1 MIEKFVS
8 YFVSRHVLTNILFL
22 SVIFGGILAWQEIKK
37 EERPDVTFDFVRITA
52 AYPGATA
59 EEVEHFVT
67 RELEQELKGVDGV
80 YRMYSSVGRGST
92 TVTVELEKNYPNKDE
107 AITEIR
113 NAALAAELPPE
124 VIDKP
129 VVRVFKSSKKAI
141 IDIALIN
148 TNTHLLNNK
157 QRQEL
162 QRYASAL
169 ELQLVNL
176 QQINSVNRSGYLQE
190 ELQINAD
197 PQKLVRYQIPLSQ
210 VITEIT
216 NNHIRQPAGHIQMKD
231 EPNVMIDAQLDT
243 PEKLRE
249 LYIQAGFQGKAIKLG
264 SIAEIKDDFRREK
277 QLIKVNGHE
286 AIMFNVVKNSS
297 FGILDSLTA
306 VQKVVKEFKSN
317 YLKNSS
323 IKLVV
328 LDDESYDVRNRLE
341 IIATNG
347 GIGFILILITLFIF
361 LNKRSGFWVAMGIP
375 FTICL
380 TLISSMWLGY
390 TINNITLAAVIIV
403 MGIVVDDAIV
413 VAENISRLRS
423 LGYSS
428 HDATVK
434 GTTQVFMPVLAS
446 IVTTC
451 IAFVP
456 LFYFSGHFG
465 TFVYYIP
472 PIVFLMLFASLFESL
487 VILPGHLYFQLPDFL
502 SRNNINA
509 PAQSK
514 KQHWFTK
521 VEQRYGNVLIKILN
535 YKALIF
541 ALFTALLAGSLLLAN
556 QTMKFVLF
564 PHAETREIV
573 ILGTANQSSD
583 RYDTA
588 RLSKKVENIIAP
600 YIGKEVVGFRTE
612 IARSRHGS
620 VAQENKFRMIVEIV
634 PKDDRVR
641 SADDLVALWKPEAK
655 KIKELKKLVVQKSRW
670 GQSSGSAIEVLVL
683 QNDDKLREQAAKTIL
698 KAMKNNP
705 ALKNAEIDEPLKLP
719 EYDIDLQRNKIKRL
733 SINPQDISATIQASL
748 EGKILYELPNGN
760 EHIDVRLS
768 VIDSAKRNIKSI
780 LAIPVENRA
789 NYLAPLGD
797 LVNIRLKN
805 SPISITRRDTRRVT
819 TVLADLKAEAE
830 ITPLDVAKELEKS
843 VFKTITR
850 AQPDTSLDFSGE
862 IADTRESK
870 NDLRNAVLTVIFLIF
885 AVLVMLFDSFVR
897 ALIIML
903 AIPFGVVGVILAFW
917 LHGQALFGFFAAI
930 GALGMA
936 GVVINDSIIMISK
949 LDDEFPRHSSTN
961 LNEKIARIA
970 QTRLKAVILTT
981 LTTVAGVLPTA
992 YGIAGYDSMLAEM
1005 MLALAWGLLF
1015 GTVITLVL
1023 VPSMYSVMQEIRH
1036 KFPAKVKSNN
1046 ELN

>member
-8 YFVSRHVLTNILFL
+8 YFVNRHVLTNILFL

-92 TVTVELEKNYPNKDE
+92 TVTVELETNYPNKDE

-124 VIDKP
+124 VLDKP

-148 TNTHLLNNK
+148 TSTHLLNNK

-176 QQINSVNRSGYLQE
+176 PQINSVNRSGYLQE
-190 ELQINAD
+190 ELQINVD

-210 VITEIT
+210 VITEVT

-243 PEKLRE
+243 PEKLRV

-306 VQKVVKEFKSN
+306 VQKVVKDFKSN

-588 RLSKKVENIIAP
+588 KLSKKVENIIAP

-634 PKDDRVR
+634 PKDNRVR

-768 VIDSAKRNIKSI
+768 VIDSAKRNIESI
-780 LAIPVENRA
+780 LTIPVENRA

-830 ITPLDVAKELEKS
+830 TTPLDVAKQLENT

-885 AVLVMLFDSFVR
+885 AVLVMLFDSFMR
-897 ALIIML
+897 ALIILL

-930 GALGMA
+930 GTLGMA

-949 LDDEFPRHSSTN
+949 LDDEFASHPSTN

-1023 VPSMYSVMQEIRH
+1023 VPSMYSVMQEIKH

-1046 ELN
+1046 D